1 MRNTEVFKKHLREKR
16 AVKIISGINNFD
28 LKIVE
33 NVARAAQAGLASAID
48 VACSESVIKVA
59 KQHAKIA
66 IFASGTNPFDL
77 LNAVKWGVDGVEI
90 GNFEALYKEGIK
102 LNADEVYEI
111 TLETMNLVSEYDVL
125 VSVTV
130 PGNISIQEQINL
142 AKKLEL
148 LGVDVIQTEGT
159 PTTGARNTLEL
170 AKTSI
175 ANTMELARNVNVPI
189 MTASGLTPQTVPLA
203 FAAGASAVG
212 VGSCVNKLDTQVGM
226 IATIRSIVGSTA
238 YRREATLD
246 LAMADELRI

>member
-1 MRNTEVFKKHLREKR
+1 MRNTEVFRKHLREKR

-28 LKIVE
+28 LKVVE
-33 NVARAAQAGLASAID
+33 NVAKAAQAGLASAID
-48 VACSESVIKVA
+48 VACSEKVIKVA

-66 IFASGTNPFDL
+66 IFASSTNPFDL

-102 LNADEVYEI
+102 LSADEVYEI
-111 TLETMNLVSEYDVL
+111 TLETMNLISEYGVL
-125 VSVTV
+125 ISVTV
-130 PGNISIQEQINL
+130 PGNIPVQEQIEL

-159 PTTGARNTLEL
+159 PATGARNTLEL

-226 IATIRSIVGSTA
+226 IATIRNIVGSTA
-238 YRREATLD
+238 YKREVSLD
-246 LAMADELRI
+246 LAMAEELRI